1 MATQIHTGKNAS
13 QVKGQPDMFTRN
25 NTAAYGQRPL
35 CTPTSEVL
43 CDASEIAID
52 SAGNLFV
59 SDLSDDRV
67 VIF

>member
-1 MATQIHTGKNAS
+1 
-13 QVKGQPDMFTRN
+13 MFTRN